1 LWLAKLDLSEIEKT
15 LCDKRS
21 LEMLSEYVS
30 GTS

>member
-15 LCDKRS
+15 PCDKPI
-21 LEMLSEYVS
+21 LEILSEHVS